1 VTLPPLAANAVADL
15 LTTNIKR
22 PDGKDA
28 TAFNQQRDALVA
40 MRESVMEQEARLER
54 AEAALAALPFP
65 YQGSFT
71 PPGA

>member
-1 VTLPPLAANAVADL
+1 LAANAVADL

-40 MRESVMEQEARLER
+40 MRETVMEQEARLER

-65 YQGSFT
+65 YRESST
-71 PPGA
+71 PPGV